1 MNINFF
7 KNKIM
12 YTATAA
18 MDKAI
23 INTEISIIIF
33 SPLWLIERSSCL
45 SPPKHN
51 HDNTNED

>member
-1 MNINFF
+1 
-7 KNKIM
+7 M

-33 SPLWLIERSSCL
+33 SPL
-45 SPPKHN
+45 
-51 HDNTNED
+51 